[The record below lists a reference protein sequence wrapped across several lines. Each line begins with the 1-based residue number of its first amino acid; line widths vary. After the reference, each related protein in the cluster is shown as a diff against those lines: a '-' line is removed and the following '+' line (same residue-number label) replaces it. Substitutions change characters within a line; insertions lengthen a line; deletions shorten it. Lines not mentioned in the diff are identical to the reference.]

1 MLDQI
6 NKAFAEL
13 DAQMLERQT
22 AWALERFDAVKALG
36 SYSDNRKTF
45 DGNLVDWRH
54 KQIRVAGG
62 TKWYNQIMHTNRAML
77 TEYVAKNVAATI
89 DSRNNRIITALNK
102 KGVTEI
108 PEFILSHHSDGYEGS
123 FKVAGHLVTI
133 RTVLAGGYNIQCLHQ
148 RTIVKVK

>member
-22 AWALERFDAVKALG
+22 AWALERCDAVRAL
-36 SYSDNRKTF
+36 DRKTF
-45 DGNLVDWRH
+45 DGDHLSWRRKQIDLAGGVKWH
-54 KQIRVAGG
+54 KQIMY
-62 TKWYNQIMHTNRAML
+62 TSRAML

-89 DSRNNRIITALNK
+89 DSRNSRIITALNK

-133 RTVLAGGYNIQCLHQ
+133 LTVLAGGYNIQCLHQ
-148 RTIVKVK
+148 RTIVKVN